1 MSKTVDARKD
11 DEAGSQLGGFKENER
26 YKRAYLRP
34 VAKSVYQSKK
44 VALLT
49 GSLNHSILSS
59 GLVPYDSNK
68 GLHNGGMQIA
78 MTQTFNMNILN
89 NSMAM

>member
-1 MSKTVDARKD
+1 MNKTMDARKD
-11 DEAGSQLGGFKENER
+11 EDGASQVGGFKENER
-26 YKRAYLRP
+26 YKRAFLRP

-59 GLVPYDSNK
+59 GMVPKDSNK
-68 GLHNGGMQIA
+68 GLHNGSMQIA